1 MRLRDAIQS
10 FLSDASKTKSK
21 STVQTYK
28 CALSELSQFLKE
40 DFELQTFC
48 RKPATVQGLRDFLN
62 ADTCSESSKQVR
74 LSAIKSFGAWL
85 NKNNLT
91 SRNVFQSIKSF
102 KVKSP
107 ISDYISPDAINRCV
121 QFAED
126 KKSIANARDAC
137 IIRLLFSTG
146 ITISELVALNLNDF
160 CPNKKTL
167 SIKSRSRPEIPLHPS
182 MVHSLQLF
190 CLSIR
195 PQFKSNHLNPLFP
208 NRFGNHLSRNLIAK
222 NLKAIGS
229 ACDLPLNPRILRNS
243 FIQFAKS
250 HQMNSTDLHWMLGF
264 RHMVS
269 TQRRIQQTNQPSNT
283 CV

>member
-10 FLSDASKTKSK
+10 FLSDANKTKSK

-48 RKPATVQGLRDFLN
+48 TKPATVQGLRDFLN

-74 LSAIKSFGAWL
+74 LSAIKSFGDWL
-85 NKNNLT
+85 SKNNLT
-91 SRNVFQSIKSF
+91 RHNVFRSIQPF
-102 KVKSP
+102 KVTSP
-107 ISDYISPDAINRCV
+107 KTIYLSPEAIQRCV
-121 QFAED
+121 QFAEK
-126 KKSIANARDAC
+126 KKSIAHARDAC
-137 IIRLLFSTG
+137 ILKLLFSTG
-146 ITISELVALNLNDF
+146 MTVSELVALKCHDF
-160 CPNKKTL
+160 CPSRATL
-167 SIKSRSRPEIPLHPS
+167 SIKSRSRPEIPLHPN
-182 MVHSLQLF
+182 MVHCLQQF

-208 NRFGNHLSRNLIAK
+208 NRFGDHLSRNLIAK
-222 NLKAIGS
+222 NMKAIGS

-250 HQMNSTDLHWMLGF
+250 HQMNSTDLHWMLGL

-269 TQRRIQQTNQPSNT
+269 TERHIQQTNQ
-283 CV
+283 